1 VQKSA
6 LAKKSFVERLS
17 PEVRQALLAAAVM
30 LAAVIQILDTTIA
43 NVALPHMQGTLSATQ
58 DQISWVLTS
67 YIITAAIV
75 MPMTGFI
82 AGRFGR
88 KRLMVWSI
96 AGFTIASGLCGMA
109 QTLPEAVLA
118 RMLQGVFGACLVPI
132 SQSVLLDTF
141 PREKHAKAMSLWG
154 IGVMVAPILGPTIGG
169 WLTEFYNWRWV
180 FYINLPFGILS
191 LLGVLALVDESPID
205 RERRFDLFGF
215 LMLGISIGALQLLL
229 DRGKSLYWFQSKEI
243 IAEAVIAALFFY
255 MFIVHMFT
263 HKRPFIE
270 PDLFRDRNFCVGLVL
285 IFFVGVILLATLA
298 LLPPFLQNLMG
309 YSVFDAGLILAPRG
323 AGTMFGMI
331 VATRLMGRMDA
342 RLIIVLGGL
351 CTSLS
356 LWWMTYF
363 TVDVSQSTITWVG
376 FLQGMGLGYIFVPL
390 STIAF
395 LTLDPVLRT
404 EGSAIYSLV
413 RNIGSGIGISVVV
426 TQLADN
432 IQRNHAILSEN
443 ITPFNHLL
451 DWGLLPQIWN
461 TQTTS
466 GLMALDGQVMKQA
479 VQLAYLQ
486 DFRLIMWMTLIIVPL
501 ALMLRNPEGVV
512 TPVKPDQALSE

>member
-1 VQKSA
+1 MPTHVN
-6 LAKKSFVERLS
+6 VIDRLS
-17 PEVRQALLAAAVM
+17 PELRQALLAASVM
-30 LAAVIQILDTTIA
+30 LAAIIQILDTTIA
-43 NVALPHMQGTLSATQ
+43 NVALPHMQGSLSATQ
-58 DQISWVLTS
+58 DQIAWVLTS
-67 YIITAAIV
+67 YIVMAAIV

-88 KRLMVWSI
+88 KRMLVWSV
-96 AGFTIASGLCGMA
+96 AGFTIASGLCGAA
-109 QTLPEAVLA
+109 QTLTEAVLA
-118 RMLQGVFGACLVPI
+118 RLIQGVFGACLVPI

-191 LLGVLALVDESPID
+191 LAGVILLVKESPLD
-205 RERRFDLFGF
+205 TERKFDVFGF
-215 LMLGISIGALQLLL
+215 MILGISIGALQLML
-229 DRGKSLYWFQSKEI
+229 DRGKSLYWFESTEI
-243 IAEAVIAALFFY
+243 VAEAVIAGVFFY
-255 MFIVHMFT
+255 MFVVHMFT

-270 PDLFRDRNFCVGLVL
+270 PVLFRDRNFCLGLVL

-298 LLPPFLQNLMG
+298 LLPPFLQHLMG
-309 YSVFDAGLILAPRG
+309 YSVFEAGLILAPRG

-331 VATRLMGRMDA
+331 VATRLMGRMDP
-342 RLIIVLGGL
+342 RWIIALGGV

-356 LWWMTYF
+356 LWLMTHF
-363 TVDVSQSTITWVG
+363 TLDVSEPTIIWTGV
-376 FLQGMGLGYIFVPL
+376 LQGMGLGYIFVPL

-395 LTLDPVLRT
+395 LTLDPLLRT

-432 IQRNHAILSEN
+432 LQRNHAILSES
-443 ITPFNHLL
+443 ISPFNHTL

-461 TQTTS
+461 TQTTQ
-466 GLMALDGQVMKQA
+466 GLLALDGTVMRQA
-479 VQLAYLQ
+479 AQMAYLQ
-486 DFRLIMWMTLIIVPL
+486 DFHMIMWMTLIIVPL
-501 ALMLRNPEGVV
+501 AFLLDNPE
-512 TPVKPDQALSE
+512 S